1 MLISQTTSNET
12 GSPLHSRLLLH
23 DELLLSS
30 PVISSL
36 QLIQALQWHGAQ
48 GIASTECVEMEG

>member
-23 DELLLSS
+23 DELSS
-30 PVISSL
+30 TVISSL

-48 GIASTECVEMEG
+48 GIASTECMEMEG